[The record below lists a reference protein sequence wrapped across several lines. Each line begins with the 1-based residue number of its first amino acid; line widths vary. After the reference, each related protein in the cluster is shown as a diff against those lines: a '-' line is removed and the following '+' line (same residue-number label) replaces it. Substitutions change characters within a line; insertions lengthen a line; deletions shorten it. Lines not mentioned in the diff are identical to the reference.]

1 MVSFTQGII
10 YQFTTQICNWR
21 LNAAKNMT
29 KNITNKYMGKLFIHS
44 FYSILMIL
52 IVPKVPDCII
62 NCFLHFVKQFASTLI
77 VKVEII
83 LLHNGLFPDHVDFHV
98 ARDPRDFF
106 ATSILLHF
114 LLCWVNLL
122 LPVSQSQNFNHPY
135 PHVFYFSWS
144 WFPQM
149 FLHGSVNLAHSYHR
163 RQPAVGAR
171 PWPVFPASSQFVPNQ
186 PYEPCFGDFS
196 STSWSFIFARVQ

>member
-98 ARDPRDFF
+98 ARDSTRFFCYLCPSAFSFVWVQPFTTGVTELKLNPQIHCFLLFMILVPRDVL
-106 ATSILLHF
+106 A
-114 LLCWVNLL
+114 
-122 LPVSQSQNFNHPY
+122 
-135 PHVFYFSWS
+135 
-144 WFPQM
+144 WF
-149 FLHGSVNLAHSYHR
+149 R
-163 RQPAVGAR
+163 
-171 PWPVFPASSQFVPNQ
+171 
-186 PYEPCFGDFS
+186 
-196 STSWSFIFARVQ
+196 